1 MLGKRGGYPYGKYS
15 QQRKRAKAFP
25 AIAANLGFKARR
37 VRKPYGKGYQPTNA
51 TSTGPE
57 LKWWDHGQDLTSLD
71 TAPSSTNPA
80 LYYVQS
86 LNQMA
91 AGDDGDQRN
100 GNKIQAKKITIR
112 MKVAVDPNSDSSN
125 TNIVANAHTFRVLLV
140 VDTQPSG
147 AAPTWAQIVEN
158 SPNNEGQLYVYNKL
172 SSTGRFK
179 TLMDKFI
186 TVPPSYV
193 VFDGDNFHAYGN
205 NKFFK
210 KSIPLDFAIHYSDT
224 TNNFTGIQKNN
235 IFMIIASDASL
246 ASYADM
252 KFSYRARLR
261 FHDF

>member
-1 MLGKRGGYPYGKYS
+1 
-15 QQRKRAKAFP
+15 
-25 AIAANLGFKARR
+25 
-37 VRKPYGKGYQPTNA
+37 
-51 TSTGPE
+51 
-57 LKWWDHGQDLTSLD
+57 
-71 TAPSSTNPA
+71 
-80 LYYVQS
+80 
-86 LNQMA
+86 MA

-246 ASYADM
+246 SSHLTGVYNPKTFILHAASLRQA
-252 KFSYRARLR
+252 FAHCAIFPTAASSSRPVSSACLELSSRLSHLTMTTAYTR
-261 FHDF
+261 FTPSNSEQR